1 MDSFFNDLVEN
12 QEIKGNGDSINMEND
27 IESKMTYIDRSTL
40 SKIVLFNE
48 KYQKRELPKNDENK
62 PIFEIVKEKSTLSK
76 ADLVKLIDEDIINI
90 ENKNWNVLSCVSKK
104 TLINKYVEQNNLKLS
119 KSLNDLIRHLNTNKN
134 DIKYDRKTQKI
145 IWMSDKL
152 LLETGQN

>member
-12 QEIKGNGDSINMEND
+12 QEIKINSDSRIMED
-27 IESKMTYIDRSTL
+27 DTESKMTYIDRSTL

-62 PIFEIVKEKSTLSK
+62 PIFEIVKKKSTLSK
-76 ADLVKLIDEDIINI
+76 EDLVKIIDEDIINI
-90 ENKNWNVLSCVSKK
+90 EKKNWNVLSCVSKK
-104 TLINKYVEQNNLKLS
+104 TLINEYVEQNDFKSS
-119 KSLNDLIRHLNTNKN
+119 KSLNDLIRYLNTNKN
-134 DIKYDRKTQKI
+134 DIKYDKKTQKK

-152 LLETGQN
+152 FLEDQK

>member
-12 QEIKGNGDSINMEND
+12 QEIKINSDSRIMED
-27 IESKMTYIDRSTL
+27 DTESKMTYIDRSTL

-62 PIFEIVKEKSTLSK
+62 PIFEIVKKKSTLSK
-76 ADLVKLIDEDIINI
+76 EDLVKIIDEDIINI
-90 ENKNWNVLSCVSKK
+90 EKKNWNVLSCVSKK
-104 TLINKYVEQNNLKLS
+104 TLINEYVEQNDFKLS
-119 KSLNDLIRHLNTNKN
+119 KSLNDLIRYLNTNKN
-134 DIKYDRKTQKI
+134 DIKYDKKTQKI

-152 LLETGQN
+152 FLEDQK

>member
-12 QEIKGNGDSINMEND
+12 QEIKINSDSRIMED
-27 IESKMTYIDRSTL
+27 DTESKMTYIDRSTL

-62 PIFEIVKEKSTLSK
+62 PIFEIVKKKSTLSK
-76 ADLVKLIDEDIINI
+76 EDLVKIIDEDIINI
-90 ENKNWNVLSCVSKK
+90 EKKNWNVLSCVSKK
-104 TLINKYVEQNNLKLS
+104 TLINEYVEQTDFKLS
-119 KSLNDLIRHLNTNKN
+119 KSLNDLIRYLNTNKN
-134 DIKYDRKTQKI
+134 DIKYDKKTQKI

-152 LLETGQN
+152 FLEDQK